1 MLAIKDID
9 TKHLIGKNVGTS
21 TIVSELARGGMAI
34 VFIAF
39 QRTLRRRIGVKI
51 VPKTHLTPQTAEL
64 FQQEAEAAAIL
75 SHPNIIQI
83 YEVGEVDEFI
93 YFTMQLIQGQPLTK
107 YMQMARK
114 NVLPSKRMLP
124 LKMTLQVVIQILDA
138 LEYAHQQDIIHRDIK
153 PDNIMIEKHTRRPII
168 TDFGVA
174 KVLRGAE
181 EGRGVARGT
190 PLYMAIEQVIG
201 EATDARTDIYAM
213 GTMLFQMLVPKLP
226 IPKFNSY
233 DALLKN
239 KVVNKDAF
247 FLKKPSELNPFLSQE
262 MDRIVQKATAF
273 LPDDRY
279 NNCSEFKEALEQY
292 QRRCQL

>member
-9 TKHLIGKNVGTS
+9 TKQLIGKNVGTS

-39 QRTLRRRIGVKI
+39 QRTLRRRIGVKL
-51 VPKTHLTPQTAEL
+51 VPKTHLTSQTAEL

-83 YEVGEVDEFI
+83 YEVGEVDDFI

-107 YMQMARK
+107 YMKMAK
-114 NVLPSKRMLP
+114 KQILPTKRMLP

-138 LEYAHQQDIIHRDIK
+138 LEYAHQHDIIHRDIK
-153 PDNIMIEKHTRRPII
+153 PDNIMIEKHTQRPII

-174 KVLRGAE
+174 KVLRGAD

-190 PLYMAIEQVIG
+190 PLYMAVEQIIG
-201 EATDARTDIYAM
+201 EDTDARTDIYAL

-233 DALLKN
+233 DALLKH
-239 KVVNKDAF
+239 KVINKDEF
-247 FLKKPSELNPFLSQE
+247 FLKQPSELNPFLSKE

-273 LPDDRY
+273 LPEERY
-279 NNCSEFKEALEQY
+279 NNCNVFKEALEQY
-292 QRRCQL
+292 QRRCL